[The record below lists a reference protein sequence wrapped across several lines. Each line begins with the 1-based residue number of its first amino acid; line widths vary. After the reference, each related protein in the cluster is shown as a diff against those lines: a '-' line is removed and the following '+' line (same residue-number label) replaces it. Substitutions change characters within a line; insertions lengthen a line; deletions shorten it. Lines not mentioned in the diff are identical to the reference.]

1 MFGWLGA
8 CVVLLLVCL
17 APGCSKAK
25 YDTSTPAKAVE
36 AMQAMVKDGHPEL
49 LLDLFWLEPRPI
61 TYSDGVTEAS
71 AIEDVRA
78 KAKSMVKQ
86 LFRVSKKLK
95 QRYPAEV
102 EAELAAAAS
111 GATRSGFGD
120 VFSRVMTDPFGW
132 VDTNRDRL
140 VVEDLSDGTASVEI
154 DGKPVL
160 GGMISM
166 AETKD
171 GWKLTIPAALV
182 QSTEYFPDTREEWAV
197 VAYMMLAI
205 ENAMTDFEN
214 ELDAGKFRKLSD
226 ASERV
231 GRLIAEGAGAQAI
244 IYAMMQQNQPG
255 VEKKP
260 AGALFGGGGR
270 TIEGEMGRTGDAV
283 RRELDRK

>member
-1 MFGWLGA
+1 
-8 CVVLLLVCL
+8 
-17 APGCSKAK
+17 
-25 YDTSTPAKAVE
+25 
-36 AMQAMVKDGHPEL
+36 MQAMVQDGHPEL

-61 TYSDGVTEAS
+61 TFADGVTEAS

-102 EAELAAAAS
+102 QAELASAAS
-111 GATRSGFGD
+111 GATRNGFGD

-140 VVEDLSDGTASVEI
+140 VVEDMSDGTASVEI

-171 GWKLTIPAALV
+171 GWKLTIPASLV
-182 QSTEYFPDTREEWAV
+182 QNTEYFPDTREEWAV

-214 ELDAGKFRKLSD
+214 ELDSGKFRKLSD

-255 VEKKP
+255 AEKKP
-260 AGALFGGGGR
+260 AGALFGGGRGR
-270 TIEGEMGRTGDAV
+270 IEVEMGKTGDAV
-283 RRELDRK
+283 RRELDRQ